1 MPPYERLRQIKTNEN
16 VASGAT
22 IAQTNYLAP
31 PQQMDMHHDG
41 ARVWRPLTGSARAM
55 AAEGATL
62 RRGSGNANEFMQ
74 LLVVLRSF
82 VEFISPSG
90 GQVLICAYLCFHQV
104 ARKDVKSERL
114 QKADEL
120 FASQRRR
127 LAPENAPGNFGLLD
141 RDLDSI
147 IGDPLLC
154 CFKC

>member
-1 MPPYERLRQIKTNEN
+1 MPAYERLRQIKTNEN
-16 VASGAT
+16 VPSDAT
-22 IAQTNYLAP
+22 IAQINYLASL
-31 PQQMDMHHDG
+31 QQMDMHHDG
-41 ARVWRPLTGSARAM
+41 ARVWRPLTGSAR
-55 AAEGATL
+55 TL
-62 RRGSGNANEFMQ
+62 RRGSGNANGFMQ
-74 LLVVLRSF
+74 LPVVLRSF

-90 GQVLICAYLCFHQV
+90 GQIVICVYLCFHQV

-114 QKADEL
+114 QKTGEL

-127 LAPENAPGNFGLLD
+127 LPPENASDNFGLLD